1 MSESKAKLESNANRL
16 RKQIAAAEAQL
27 DILRGKL
34 AKAEAQIIGKPA
46 PPTGLDMLWQEAL
59 PISRTRSSKFQCRT
73 EWNRI
78 PIAER
83 PTVAEA
89 LAALKKW
96 KKCDEW
102 KIDGNAYA
110 PALHRWIK
118 NRQWENLPEVVRVDP
133 SARYR
138 TTPKPIAPPTD
149 PADEVDITDREE
161 LSRLLGLKK

>member
-1 MSESKAKLESNANRL
+1 MSESKANLESTANRL

-34 AKAEAQIIGKPA
+34 AKAEAQIKGQPA
-46 PPTGLDMLWQEAL
+46 PPTGLDLLWQEAI
-59 PISRTRSSKFQCRT
+59 PISRTRSSKFQCRQ

-78 PIAER
+78 PVGER

-89 LAALKKW
+89 LAALKIW

-102 KIDGNAYA
+102 KMDSNAYV

-118 NRQWENLPEVVRVDP
+118 NRQWENLPEAFRPDP
-133 SARYR
+133 SGRYR
-138 TTPKPIAPPTD
+138 NTPKPLPQATD
-149 PADEVDITDREE
+149 PSEEVTDLDEIRE
-161 LSRLLGLKK
+161 LLGLKK